1 MIQDTSA
8 NNKRIAKNT
17 LLLYFRMLLLML
29 ISLYTSRVILNA
41 LGVEDYGI
49 YNVVGGVVA
58 MFSLL
63 SGSIRSAI
71 SRFIT
76 FELGT
81 GNVERLKK
89 VFSCSITIQ
98 IGLALIIILIAE
110 TVGLWFL
117 NCKMVIPEGRL
128 PAANWCFQISIITFA
143 VNLIS
148 APYNATII
156 AHEKMS
162 AFAYISILEAIGKL
176 FVAWSIAFAPIDRL
190 VFYASML
197 ALIACFICSLY
208 AWYCKRQFEECSYRF
223 IYDHSLLKQMF
234 SFAGWNFMGTG
245 SYLLM
250 TQGVNIL
257 MNVYFGVVVN
267 AARGIATQVDHA
279 VMAFVE
285 NFTTAINPQITK
297 LYASDEKEYMFTLM
311 FKGAKLSYFLLLLF
325 AVPLLCETNIILH
338 LWLKAVPDYAMAFV
352 RLTLIVSMIH
362 SVSLTM
368 ITAMYAT
375 GNIKKYQ
382 IIVGGAGMLVFPL
395 AWLLFVIGL
404 SPETAYI
411 CNIVI
416 YVLQLCLRV
425 YLLHGMVGMSV
436 YRYTHEV
443 IFKVIMTSLIAFSF
457 PLIICYLLEDSY
469 IRFSLILVIGEF
481 FTTLS
486 IFYIG
491 LTCDERKF
499 VVCWVRKRLC
509 K

>member
-1 MIQDTSA
+1 MDSSA
-8 NNKRIAKNT
+8 NNKRIVKNT

-81 GNVERLKK
+81 GNAERLKK
-89 VFSCSITIQ
+89 VFSCSVTIQ

-117 NCKMVIPEGRL
+117 NYKMVIPDGRMQ
-128 PAANWCFQISIITFA
+128 AANWCFQISIITFA
-143 VNLIS
+143 VHLIS
-148 APYNATII
+148 APFNATII

-162 AFAYISILEAIGKL
+162 AFAYISILEATGKL
-176 FVAWSIAFAPIDRL
+176 LVAWSIAFSPIDRL

-197 ALIACFICSLY
+197 ALIACFICFLY
-208 AWYCKRQFEECSYRF
+208 AWYCKRHFEECTYRF

-285 NFTTAINPQITK
+285 NFTTALNPQITK
-297 LYASDEKEYMFTLM
+297 SYASDQREYMFTLM

-325 AVPLLCETNIILH
+325 AVPLLCETDVILH
-338 LWLKAVPDYAMAFV
+338 LWLKTVPDYAVAFV
-352 RLTLIVSMIH
+352 RLTLIISMIH

-375 GNIKKYQ
+375 GKIKKYQ

-404 SPETAYI
+404 SPESAYI
-411 CNIVI
+411 CNIAVYI
-416 YVLQLCLRV
+416 LQLCLRI
-425 YLLHGMVGMSV
+425 YLLHDMVGMSV
-436 YRYTHEV
+436 YRYMHEV
-443 IFKVIMTSLIAFSF
+443 LLKVTMTSLIAFSF
-457 PLIICYLLEDSY
+457 PLIVCYVLEDSY
-469 IRFSLILVIGEF
+469 TRFSLVLLVGAI
-481 FTTLS
+481 FTVSS
-486 IFYIG
+486 IYFVG
-491 LTCDERKF
+491 LNNDERQF
-499 VVCWVRKRLC
+499 VVSQIRKRFI
-509 K
+509 KV